1 MAVSITS
8 LSAKVVLP
16 DIIAS
21 HMVLQ
26 QCDSIKLWGHG
37 SSGTVIKITPSWGQK
52 TYKTV
57 VNEKGSGKWR
67 SILLLPVDHI
77 I

>member
-1 MAVSITS
+1 MRKLLVLFLMAVSITS

-37 SSGTVIKITPSWGQK
+37 SSGTVK
-52 TYKTV
+52 
-57 VNEKGSGKWR
+57 
-67 SILLLPVDHI
+67 LLLHGDRKHI
-77 I
+77 KQL